1 MVFNATTFY
10 FHTIS
15 LFNFNSNNNI
25 YFEFINFRITL
36 HLISTYAMLVGNES
50 ESKGVSKYKNLTTI
64 ATNGKHVWTEKVNIA
79 CEKLLT
85 LFLICFTKKF
95 QKI

>member
-1 MVFNATTFY
+1 
-10 FHTIS
+10 
-15 LFNFNSNNNI
+15 
-25 YFEFINFRITL
+25 
-36 HLISTYAMLVGNES
+36 MLVGNEV
-50 ESKGVSKYKNLTTI
+50 ESKGVSKYKDLTTI

-79 CEKLLT
+79 CERLLMILKDEKNLLLFLLT

>member
-1 MVFNATTFY
+1 
-10 FHTIS
+10 
-15 LFNFNSNNNI
+15 
-25 YFEFINFRITL
+25 
-36 HLISTYAMLVGNES
+36 MLVGNES